1 MKTSKSPRR
10 VLQVAYAEAREALS
24 PYAHHFSPKKFTQH
38 QLFACLALKDFLKL
52 DYRGVWQLLL
62 DTPDLCA
69 VIELTTV
76 PHWTTLQK
84 AADRL
89 LKKTPQTA
97 SWVRRCKRLAAPESS
112 AAGRAKG
119 RSTAPASS
127 RCT

>member
-10 VLQVAYAEAREALS
+10 VLQVAYAAGQRKYR
-24 PYAHHFSPKKFTQH
+24 PYAHRFSPKKFTQA

-52 DYRGVWQLLL
+52 DYRGVWQLLR

-69 VIELTTV
+69 VIELKIV

-89 LKKTPQTA
+89 LKKTPQTG
-97 SWVRRCKRLAAPESS
+97 C
-112 AAGRAKG
+112 
-119 RSTAPASS
+119 
-127 RCT
+127 